1 MSNFPQSCVC
11 SEPGKCHATGKD
23 MSVRMWQQCQVNGRY
38 RLTLAVINKIPVED
52 VLKSELLKPPTDKLM
67 PSEIPPQQGFQK
79 NKKQP
84 EIKYNRKVKKA
95 STPIPLPQLRPEC
108 QYFGPKQLTCGIGD
122 PLRNIHWCLNE
133 DAELDRCWRSPLPPD
148 RGIQS
153 CQNCS
158 HYSILESQEPVAA
171 PAPVSVGEVIK
182 WDEKNLWSGQEGL
195 RFNSSLITDR
205 QGGYFFAYRTGWK
218 GSDIYVGRMTKDFI
232 PVGKPVRLDLHHKRC
247 SYGREDPRLFW
258 YQGQLHC
265 SFIGVIAKPVSKL
278 ATSVFYCRLRDD
290 LTVDR
295 LFYPHYEHRNPWE
308 KNWQF
313 FEYGDELFA
322 VYSIA
327 PHKILRIKD
336 DHAEM
341 AFESPTPAPWGPG
354 TEMRGGSSPILIG
367 DEWWSFFH
375 SRYPNRVYMMGAYTF
390 ENYPPF
396 RIRRITPEPIKVA
409 DPVTKP
415 KDQYTPVIFPCGSVL
430 NGDTWTVSCGVHDR
444 WTEFHSFSK
453 KEIEDR
459 MLPIQ
464 IEFRDG
470 SNDDLIFQ
478 AVNQND
484 EYRLGG
490 TTFKEDDVVI
500 DIGGHVGSFM
510 FNAWMR
516 GSRRIES
523 YEANLGNFTLLQKNS
538 ELLSGV
544 TCHRTAVWSETGK
557 KVFSHE
563 QVHFKEVNHGGRW
576 VSDEQYFDN
585 ENLEDVVSTSL
596 DDILVKHESVAFL
609 KMDIERSEFQVIPNS
624 KLLGRVKRMAIE
636 FHDHPEPLEAYL
648 KSFGFKVEVVRAAD
662 NIQMGLI
669 YAVKS

>member
-1 MSNFPQSCVC
+1 MP
-11 SEPGKCHATGKD
+11 
-23 MSVRMWQQCQVNGRY
+23 VRMWQQCQVNGRY
-38 RLTLAVINKIPVED
+38 RLTLAVISKIPVED

-95 STPIPLPQLRPEC
+95 STPIPLPQLRPQCEF
-108 QYFGPKQLTCGIGD
+108 FGPKQLTCGLGD
-122 PLRNIHWCLNE
+122 PLRNVHWCLNE
-133 DAELDRCWRSPLPPD
+133 KTEHDRCWKSPLTPD
-148 RGIQS
+148 KGIQS
-153 CQNCS
+153 CETCT
-158 HYSILESQEPVAA
+158 HHPILLESQEPIAVAPSQA
-171 PAPVSVGEVIK
+171 GQVIRWSEFDFWPGEK
-182 WDEKNLWSGQEGL
+182 E
-195 RFNSSLITDR
+195 RCFNSSLISDR
-205 QGGYFFAYRTGWK
+205 QGGYYFAYRTGWA
-218 GSDIYVGRMTKDFI
+218 GSEICVGRLAKDLTPI
-232 PVGKPVRLDLHHKRC
+232 GKPVHLQGLRHKRC
-247 SYGREDPRLFW
+247 RYGREDPRLFW
-258 YQGQLHC
+258 YRGRLHV
-265 SFIGVIAKPVSKL
+265 SFIGVEGIHKAL
-278 ATSVFYCRLRDD
+278 RTSVLYARLNPD
-290 LTVDR
+290 LTLDQF
-295 LFYPHYEHRNPWE
+295 FYPHYEHRNPWE
-308 KNWQF
+308 KNWSF
-313 FEYGDELFA
+313 FEYEDELFA

-327 PHKILRIKD
+327 PHKILRIKG

-354 TEMRGGSSPILIG
+354 TEMRGGSAPILIG

-409 DPVTKP
+409 DPTTKP
-415 KDQYTPVIFPCGSVL
+415 KDQYTPVIFPCGAAL
-430 NGDTWTVSCGVHDR
+430 NGDIWTVSCGVHDR

-464 IEFRDG
+464 IGFREG

-490 TTFKEDDVVI
+490 TTFKPDDVVI

-510 FNAWMR
+510 FNAWTR

-523 YEANLGNFTLLQKNS
+523 YEANLGNFTQLQKNS
-538 ELLSGV
+538 KLLSGV

-563 QVHFKEVNHGGRW
+563 QIHFKEVNHGGRW

-585 ENLEDVVSTSL
+585 EDLEDVVSTSL

-609 KMDIERSEFQVIPNS
+609 KMDIERSEFQAIPNS

-648 KSFGFKVEVVRAAD
+648 KSFGFEVEVVRAAD